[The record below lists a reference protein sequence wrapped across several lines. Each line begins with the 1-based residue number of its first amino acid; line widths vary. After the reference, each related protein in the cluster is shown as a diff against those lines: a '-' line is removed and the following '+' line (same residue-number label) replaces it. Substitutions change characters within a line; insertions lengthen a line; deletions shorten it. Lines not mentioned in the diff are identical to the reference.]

1 MAYASITKPSLYFNS
16 KLYTGNGGTQS
27 ITGIGFQP
35 DMNWIKL
42 RSTSSNH
49 MNQDAVRGSTKHL
62 HANTNDSEV
71 TDVNGVTSF
80 DTDGFSVGSNG
91 NVNNNN
97 STIVSWNWKAGTT
110 GSGSTTGSGTSKTY
124 NYSVNT
130 TSRFSITKYA
140 GNGNS
145 GHTIP
150 HSLGTTPTLIMVKE
164 LNGND
169 YWRVYHP
176 ALTTNYNLYLNTT
189 HAQDSAGDGYVTNV
203 GSTTFGFG
211 GSSNTNT
218 VNQDGLDYIA
228 YCFADVTG
236 YSKFGSYKGNGNAD
250 GAFVYTGFKPAF
262 VIVKRTNS
270 TGNWQL
276 LDTKRLGYNVEN
288 RTIYPNSDI
297 AEQDEDDADIL
308 SNGFKLRGTGTDVN
322 GNGDTYIFMAFAEE
336 PLVVNLTPNGI
347 PATAR

>member
-1 MAYASITKPSLYFNS
+1 MAQINKPNLHFNT
-16 KLYTGNGGTQS
+16 KLYTGNASYGHG
-27 ITGIGFQP
+27 ITGVGFQP
-35 DMNWIKL
+35 DFVWIK
-42 RSTSSNH
+42 RRDGNARNH
-49 MNQDAVRGSTKHL
+49 ELYDAVRGTDKAIYSSSNGT
-62 HANTNDSEV
+62 EV
-71 TDVNGVTSF
+71 TGVNLLHSF
-80 DTDGFSVGSNG
+80 DSDGFTVDDHAGINSA
-91 NVNNNN
+91 NNF
-97 STIVSWNWKAGTT
+97 VSWNWKTGTT

-236 YSKFGSYKGNGNAD
+236 YSKFESYKGNGNAD